1 MEKLPLVMVCGK
13 PGAGKTTVI
22 EALRALP
29 QPPSRRLPTLVEL
42 TSGNGFELT
51 ELLAQIDLLAREH
64 EDVPQQVLLVVAA
77 PDRAV
82 EEERALVDALARDGL
97 RSTVVLCLNR
107 IDGLPPVRQ
116 WDPQRFDPAE
126 GSDEKARQVTR
137 WADYVRDALGVDRG
151 LTYLCS
157 AAPDGGAYGLERLR
171 DALAVTEP
179 GLGAVRISTA
189 WDRPTGKG
197 LALPRGFWWWLL
209 GAVAAV
215 LYGWY
220 RWRRG

>member
-1 MEKLPLVMVCGK
+1 MDKPPLVMVCGK
-13 PGAGKTTVI
+13 PGAGKTSLVD
-22 EALRALP
+22 ALRALP
-29 QPPSRRLPTLVEL
+29 QPPSRRLPSLVEL
-42 TSGNGFELT
+42 NTGGAFELT
-51 ELLAQIDLLAREH
+51 EVLAQVEVLAREN
-64 EDVPQQVLLVVAA
+64 EDVPQRVLLVVAA

-97 RSTVVLCLNR
+97 RSTVMLCLTR

-116 WDPQRFDPAE
+116 WDPTRFDPTNTL
-126 GSDEKARQVTR
+126 DEKARQVAR

-151 LTYLCS
+151 QTFLCS
-157 AAPDGGAYGLERLR
+157 AAPEGGSYGIERLR
-171 DALAVTEP
+171 DALSVQEP

-189 WDRPTGKG
+189 WDRPKNQG

-209 GAVAAV
+209 GAALAV

-220 RWRRG
+220 RLR